1 MAKLKEI
8 LFLTYNQSSVK
19 ETLDILK
26 QTLKTNTINP
36 QSVLDKNTKLIK
48 RKDKLLEMLLDE
60 VITKD
65 EYTEKKN
72 ELENQIK
79 KNNEQYEKLLAKSKN
94 QVSAEDRLKEIEK
107 FLSAD
112 FKSSDDIDDETVANI
127 VDKIIVNDDTLDVY
141 LKNGDKD
148 FSIPI
153 GNNKSFLRG
162 QKFNIFQ

>member
-1 MAKLKEI
+1 
-8 LFLTYNQSSVK
+8 
-19 ETLDILK
+19 
-26 QTLKTNTINP
+26 
-36 QSVLDKNTKLIK
+36 
-48 RKDKLLEMLLDE
+48 MLLDE

-148 FSIPI
+148 FPIPI
-153 GNNKSFLRG
+153 GNNKIKTLCVSETG
-162 QKFNIFQ
+162 QYRTHTENIYSQKIRRIKKRSSKSWLYFNVYL